1 MPFTETIKPLTLEDR
16 EKIKERL
23 KSIPLG
29 FGALVL
35 FMVVGTSLLS
45 LFAGKNL
52 FSSFVSFF
60 FVAGALFAA
69 FFGYMYNKVR
79 KELESN
85 VKRVIVGTIDEKRE
99 RYKMGGRT
107 GSGTTYYSFLM
118 GTEDIVVEQAIYDK
132 YEALQIIQIGILPNS
147 KMVLHIKKCESAD
160 IEE

>member
-16 EKIKERL
+16 EKIKEGL

-52 FSSFVSFF
+52 FSSFASFF
-60 FVAGALFAA
+60 FVAGALFAG

-85 VKRVIVGTIDEKRE
+85 VKRVIVG
-99 RYKMGGRT
+99 
-107 GSGTTYYSFLM
+107 YY
-118 GTEDIVVEQAIYDK
+118 
-132 YEALQIIQIGILPNS
+132 
-147 KMVLHIKKCESAD
+147 
-160 IEE
+160 